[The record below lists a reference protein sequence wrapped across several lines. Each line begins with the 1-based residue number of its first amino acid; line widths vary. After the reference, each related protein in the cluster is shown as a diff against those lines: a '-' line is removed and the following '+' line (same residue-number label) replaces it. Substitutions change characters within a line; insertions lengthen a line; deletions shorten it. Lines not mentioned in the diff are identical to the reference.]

1 MKQQDLQELQLMI
14 SDLQNQLTCS
24 NNERDELLAQ
34 TKTFQQLL
42 TQKEVIYMSSGLMD
56 GRLDHWME

>member
-42 TQKEVIYMSSGLMD
+42 TQKEVIFMSSGLMD
-56 GRLDHWME
+56 G